1 MTAQKKG
8 FQISMA
14 AAGRLL
20 IGFVLFYAI
29 VAAGFS
35 IVFLR
40 KIESDARYTQEQ
52 QLPLVLSQ
60 NRNAI
65 KVERLASLARSIYL
79 AKDRELERQLQLQT
93 HVLAQSF
100 TLDENN
106 ELAKGV
112 MDVGASVKRIV
123 AIREQ
128 VRRMDF
134 GTGIGPDPAIR
145 AELEEQALETYQSA
159 MRVTDKLSQSMI
171 SDAAVLAYGM
181 SGDIQRT
188 ARMIQIAWIIIL
200 ILPVATAVGAI
211 YVVARHIITPINSA
225 IEGLQS
231 IDRHEGRNFK
241 LRRPLFRE
249 LSTIY
254 EAIEAYGRVS
264 SDLLRTNSILQA
276 LSEEDG
282 LTTLANRRSFE
293 KRLGE
298 EFAKAAQ
305 DGTDLAILMVD
316 LDHFKSIND
325 HCGHQMGD
333 TCLKMT
339 ANVLRGVCAEREC
352 HAARYGGEEFSVV
365 FPGCNLQEAIAE
377 AEKIR
382 LSLSSLIIK
391 TSYDEVIRITA
402 SVGVATL
409 KSGKFETSSQL
420 LENADKALYL
430 AKHSGRNI
438 VKSLPS
444 SGRTDLK
451 SIPA

>member
-1 MTAQKKG
+1 M
-8 FQISMA
+8 QISIA

-20 IGFVLFYAI
+20 IAFVLLYAI

-65 KVERLASLARSIYL
+65 KVERLASLARSVYL

-100 TLDENN
+100 TLDENGD
-106 ELAKGV
+106 LAKGV
-112 MDVGASVKRIV
+112 QQVSNHVREIV
-123 AIREQ
+123 ALRD
-128 VRRMDF
+128 RMRKMDA
-134 GTGIGPDPAIR
+134 GDNTPDPAVR
-145 AELEEQALETYQSA
+145 TQLEQQALETYQNA
-159 MRVTDKLSQSMI
+159 MRVTDKLSQSI
-171 SDAAVLAYGM
+171 VSDAAVLAYGM

-188 ARMIQIAWIIIL
+188 AKMIQIAWIIIL
-200 ILPVATAVGAI
+200 TLPVLIAIGAI
-211 YVVARHIITPINSA
+211 YVVARHIIRPIHMA
-225 IEGLQS
+225 IEGLHS
-231 IDRHEGRNFK
+231 IDRNEKRKFK
-241 LRRPLFRE
+241 PRRPLFRE
-249 LSTIY
+249 LSTIN

-264 SDLLRTNSILQA
+264 VDLLRTNSILQA

-298 EFAKAAQ
+298 EFAKATQ
-305 DGTDLAILMVD
+305 NGTGLAILMVD
-316 LDHFKSIND
+316 LDHFKSVND
-325 HCGHQMGD
+325 HYGHQMGD

-339 ANVLRGVCAEREC
+339 ANVLRSVGADRQC

-365 FPGCNLQEAIAE
+365 FPECGLQEAIAE

-382 LSLSSLIIK
+382 LSISSLII
-391 TSYDEVIRITA
+391 TSSYDEVIRITA
-402 SVGVATL
+402 SVGVAAMQ
-409 KSGKFETSSQL
+409 SGRFETSAQL
-420 LENADKALYL
+420 LENADRALYL
-430 AKHSGRNI
+430 AKHSGRNV

-444 SGRTDLK
+444 PGRSDLT
-451 SIPA
+451 PLTA

>member
-1 MTAQKKG
+1 
-8 FQISMA
+8 
-14 AAGRLL
+14 
-20 IGFVLFYAI
+20 
-29 VAAGFS
+29 
-35 IVFLR
+35 
-40 KIESDARYTQEQ
+40 
-52 QLPLVLSQ
+52 
-60 NRNAI
+60 
-65 KVERLASLARSIYL
+65 
-79 AKDRELERQLQLQT
+79 
-93 HVLAQSF
+93 
-100 TLDENN
+100 
-106 ELAKGV
+106 
-112 MDVGASVKRIV
+112 
-123 AIREQ
+123 
-128 VRRMDF
+128 
-134 GTGIGPDPAIR
+134 
-145 AELEEQALETYQSA
+145 

-325 HCGHQMGD
+325 HYGHQMGD

-339 ANVLRGVCAEREC
+339 ANVLRSVCARTRMSC
-352 HAARYGGEEFSVV
+352 GPLRRRGV
-365 FPGCNLQEAIAE
+365 FRGIPRLQPAGCNC
-377 AEKIR
+377 R
-382 LSLSSLIIK
+382 
-391 TSYDEVIRITA
+391 
-402 SVGVATL
+402 G
-409 KSGKFETSSQL
+409 
-420 LENADKALYL
+420 
-430 AKHSGRNI
+430 
-438 VKSLPS
+438 
-444 SGRTDLK
+444 
-451 SIPA
+451 